1 MLNQHEINLKQYQN
15 KSLSYLNSTAHS
27 EGVEFDKFIKE
38 IDEYPNAVVLDLGCG
53 GGHVAYNV
61 ARHADL
67 VFAYDLSHEM
77 LDTVSK
83 AANARKIKN
92 IFVQQGIAEDMPFT
106 DEQFDVIISRYSAHH
121 WQHVPTAMKEINR
134 VLKPN
139 GIVIFVDIISSSFP
153 ILDTFLQTIEVI
165 RDPSHVRN
173 YSIKDWV
180 HFIEDAGFEL
190 TTLEKQTL
198 KLDFDSWVQRMKTPE
213 DQIKTL
219 RYLQENAADV
229 VKKYFNI
236 QKDGSFESKV
246 GYFVFK
252 KLSF

>member
-1 MLNQHEINLKQYQN
+1 
-15 KSLSYLNSTAHS
+15 
-27 EGVEFDKFIKE
+27 
-38 IDEYPNAVVLDLGCG
+38 
-53 GGHVAYNV
+53 
-61 ARHADL
+61 
-67 VFAYDLSHEM
+67 
-77 LDTVSK
+77 
-83 AANARKIKN
+83 
-92 IFVQQGIAEDMPFT
+92 MPFT

-139 GIVIFVDIISSSFP
+139 GTVIFVDIISSSFP

-190 TTLEKQTL
+190 TILEKQTL

>member
-1 MLNQHEINLKQYQN
+1 M
-15 KSLSYLNSTAHS
+15 
-27 EGVEFDKFIKE
+27 
-38 IDEYPNAVVLDLGCG
+38 
-53 GGHVAYNV
+53 
-61 ARHADL
+61 
-67 VFAYDLSHEM
+67 
-77 LDTVSK
+77 
-83 AANARKIKN
+83 
-92 IFVQQGIAEDMPFT
+92 
-106 DEQFDVIISRYSAHH
+106 
-121 WQHVPTAMKEINR
+121 
-134 VLKPN
+134 
-139 GIVIFVDIISSSFP
+139 
-153 ILDTFLQTIEVI
+153 I

-252 KLSF
+252 NYPSSESKLGFVFIEKMLDKSPHIEGFLCLNLDFC

>member
-1 MLNQHEINLKQYQN
+1 
-15 KSLSYLNSTAHS
+15 
-27 EGVEFDKFIKE
+27 
-38 IDEYPNAVVLDLGCG
+38 
-53 GGHVAYNV
+53 
-61 ARHADL
+61 
-67 VFAYDLSHEM
+67 
-77 LDTVSK
+77 K

-139 GIVIFVDIISSSFP
+139 GTVIFVDIISSSFP

-219 RYLQENAADV
+219 KYLQENAADV

>member
-1 MLNQHEINLKQYQN
+1 MALLFLLILLAQV
-15 KSLSYLNSTAHS
+15 SY
-27 EGVEFDKFIKE
+27 F
-38 IDEYPNAVVLDLGCG
+38 
-53 GGHVAYNV
+53 
-61 ARHADL
+61 
-67 VFAYDLSHEM
+67 
-77 LDTVSK
+77 
-83 AANARKIKN
+83 
-92 IFVQQGIAEDMPFT
+92 
-106 DEQFDVIISRYSAHH
+106 RY
-121 WQHVPTAMKEINR
+121 I
-134 VLKPN
+134 
-139 GIVIFVDIISSSFP
+139 
-153 ILDTFLQTIEVI
+153 LQTIEVI

-252 KLSF
+252 NYPSSESKLGFVFIEKMLDKSPHIEGFLCLNLDFC